1 MNRRVFLKGG
11 ALSLLTLGLSP
22 RFLQRTALAQA
33 LPRAAR
39 GKTLIV
45 LFQRGAADAL
55 SMVVPFGDAAYAAA
69 RPQLAIGSP
78 ARASGSSRRTA
89 LG

>member
-22 RFLQRTALAQA
+22 SFLRRTALAMD
-33 LPRAAR
+33 LPRAAK

-45 LFQRGAADAL
+45 LFQRGAADAVGERL
-55 SMVVPFGDAAYAAA
+55 RIPDH
-69 RPQLAIGSP
+69 Q
-78 ARASGSSRRTA
+78 RRTVQRGRVA
-89 LG
+89 PVESA

>member
-11 ALSLLTLGLSP
+11 ALSLVTLGLSP
-22 RFLQRTALAQA
+22 SFLRRTALAMD

-55 SMVVPFGDAAYAAA
+55 NVVVPFGDAVEH
-69 RPQLAIGSP
+69 RFDGS
-78 ARASGSSRRTA
+78 GLVLF